1 MLKIVKCAWENSDV
15 SSSVQDF
22 HRLHFKS
29 VTAAAA
35 STPKEVRAYPQRG
48 SGPVSQVHLERGLR
62 LDLVTSM
69 IFWWKCVHFMRCPL
83 ASFLENSLRW
93 RHNERDGVSNHQAH
107 DCLPIVYSGA
117 DQNKHQSFASLA
129 FVRGIHRWPVNSP
142 RKWPVTREMFPFDDV
157 IMCSVD
163 LMSNKWSNLR
173 VRTWKKRKLWYSF
186 NIDQTHINRNWQV
199 GKLYGCSFDNI
210 CFVKSQPLCTMLS
223 FLFSFFNVHLLTYKH
238 EKLQLHWWKTFPCC
252 IQRPKILG
260 QMS

>member
-1 MLKIVKCAWENSDV
+1 MSVRVFRISIDYTSKI
-15 SSSVQDF
+15 
-22 HRLHFKS
+22 

-48 SGPVSQVHLERGLR
+48 SGPVSQAHLERGLR

-83 ASFLENSLRW
+83 VSFFENSLRW
-93 RHNERDGVSNHQAH
+93 RHNERDGVSNHQPH

-142 RKWPVTREMFPFDDV
+142 HKWPVTREMFLFDDV

-199 GKLYGCSFDNI
+199 GKLYGCSYGLTLIPAWTSNYMPNEVW
-210 CFVKSQPLCTMLS
+210 VKLLIHSKTSSVPLLK
-223 FLFSFFNVHLLTYKH
+223 FWN
-238 EKLQLHWWKTFPCC
+238 
-252 IQRPKILG
+252 G
-260 QMS
+260 